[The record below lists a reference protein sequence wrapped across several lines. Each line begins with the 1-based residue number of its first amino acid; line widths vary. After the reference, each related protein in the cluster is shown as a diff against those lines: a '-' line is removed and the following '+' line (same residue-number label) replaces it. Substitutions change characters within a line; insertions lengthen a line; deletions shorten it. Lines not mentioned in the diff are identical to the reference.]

1 MPASTPIQHSVMYP
15 ETPSEGDVPPEE
27 LPFSPPEFD
36 VTSDDYSIS
45 DGDSHVSAV
54 PRHP

>member
-1 MPASTPIQHSVMYP
+1 MPASTPIQRSVMYP
-15 ETPSEGDVPPEE
+15 ETPSEGDVPLEE

-45 DGDSHVSAV
+45 DGDSRVSAV